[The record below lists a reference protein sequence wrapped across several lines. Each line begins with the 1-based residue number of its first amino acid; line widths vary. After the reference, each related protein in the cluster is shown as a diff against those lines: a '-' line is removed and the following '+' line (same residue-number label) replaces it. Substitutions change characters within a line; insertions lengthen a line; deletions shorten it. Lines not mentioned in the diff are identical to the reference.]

1 MMERQPARCLTL
13 ALLLVGVPALAS
25 AQPAVGVYQQ
35 HCASCHGADRLG
47 GSGPALLPENLGRLR
62 RQEAGK
68 VIADGRFATQM
79 QAFGDKLTSGEI
91 QGLVDFIYAPLPQL
105 PEWGLEQIRAS
116 RVEHVKPGTLGDK
129 PVFGADPLN
138 LFVVVE
144 AGDHHATILDG
155 DRFVPLARFAT
166 RFALHGGP
174 KFSPDGRYVYFA
186 SRDGWIGKY
195 DLYNLKTVAETRA
208 GINTRNAAVS
218 GDGRFVMVAN
228 YLPHTLVVLDA
239 RDLSPV
245 RVLKVQDKN
254 GRSSRVSAV
263 YDAAPR
269 RSFVAALKDIPE
281 IWEVSYDENAPPLHE
296 GPVHDY
302 RMGEAIAA
310 SGFLNPRRALL
321 DEYLDDFF
329 FDQSYAHVIGAARG
343 GGKGQV
349 VNLDVR
355 RKVAEVPLPG
365 LPHLGSGISW
375 EWQGRTVLATPNL
388 KHGVVSVIEMK
399 TWKPVRDIP
408 TNGPGFFMRSHEN
421 TRYAWIDA
429 FNSARHD
436 TLQVIDKETLEVVA
450 SVTPAPGKIA
460 AHVEFTRDGKYAL
473 VSVWDMEGAI
483 VVYDAATLQEVKR
496 IPMRKPSGKY
506 NIFNKITK
514 SSGTSH

>member
-1 MMERQPARCLTL
+1 
-13 ALLLVGVPALAS
+13 
-25 AQPAVGVYQQ
+25 
-35 HCASCHGADRLG
+35 
-47 GSGPALLPENLGRLR
+47 
-62 RQEAGK
+62 
-68 VIADGRFATQM
+68 
-79 QAFGDKLTSGEI
+79 
-91 QGLVDFIYAPLPQL
+91 
-105 PEWGLEQIRAS
+105 
-116 RVEHVKPGTLGDK
+116 
-129 PVFGADPLN
+129 
-138 LFVVVE
+138 
-144 AGDHHATILDG
+144 
-155 DRFVPLARFAT
+155 
-166 RFALHGGP
+166 
-174 KFSPDGRYVYFA
+174 
-186 SRDGWIGKY
+186 
-195 DLYNLKTVAETRA
+195 
-208 GINTRNAAVS
+208 
-218 GDGRFVMVAN
+218 
-228 YLPHTLVVLDA
+228 
-239 RDLSPV
+239 
-245 RVLKVQDKN
+245 
-254 GRSSRVSAV
+254 
-263 YDAAPR
+263 
-269 RSFVAALKDIPE
+269 
-281 IWEVSYDENAPPLHE
+281 
-296 GPVHDY
+296 
-302 RMGEAIAA
+302 
-310 SGFLNPRRALL
+310 
-321 DEYLDDFF
+321 EYLDDFF

>member
-1 MMERQPARCLTL
+1 MERQPARCLTL

-310 SGFLNPRRALL
+310 SGFL
-321 DEYLDDFF
+321 
-329 FDQSYAHVIGAARG
+329 
-343 GGKGQV
+343 
-349 VNLDVR
+349 
-355 RKVAEVPLPG
+355 
-365 LPHLGSGISW
+365 
-375 EWQGRTVLATPNL
+375 
-388 KHGVVSVIEMK
+388 
-399 TWKPVRDIP
+399 
-408 TNGPGFFMRSHEN
+408 
-421 TRYAWIDA
+421 
-429 FNSARHD
+429 
-436 TLQVIDKETLEVVA
+436 
-450 SVTPAPGKIA
+450 
-460 AHVEFTRDGKYAL
+460 
-473 VSVWDMEGAI
+473 
-483 VVYDAATLQEVKR
+483 
-496 IPMRKPSGKY
+496 
-506 NIFNKITK
+506 
-514 SSGTSH
+514 